1 MFRFAQ
7 HDRQRSGGADRYIT
21 FLPAG
26 LADSAAMAQEAAW
39 ELVESASVV
48 TESLALASLQ
58 RIVFTAATCRKFDKR
73 ERSRR

>member
-7 HDRQRSGGADRYIT
+7 HDRQMSGGAARYIT

-48 TESLALASLQ
+48 TESLALASL
-58 RIVFTAATCRKFDKR
+58 
-73 ERSRR
+73 